1 MCMCGGLSLGCPT
14 PAFYVLV
21 AVEKTDFYKVCHAIY
36 IIESP
41 TFTASMWK
49 DSYSKCQTTP
59 RRLIFYRALFKS
71 SKKVQKIIQS
81 GQ

>member
-21 AVEKTDFYKVCHAIY
+21 AVEKT
-36 IIESP
+36 ESP
-41 TFTASMWK
+41 TFTASMCK
-49 DSYSKCQTTP
+49 DSYSKCPTTP
-59 RRLIFYRALFKS
+59 RRLIFFRALLKS